1 MECCKDILRWPHSL
15 PGKKYSHDSCYYPL
29 AQHKR
34 RMHSRMQ
41 RIFEGAYAWVSKSQ
55 VVLGVFGV
63 SFVLDADA
71 DVDVADVVDFLH
83 Q

>member
-1 MECCKDILRWPHSL
+1 
-15 PGKKYSHDSCYYPL
+15 
-29 AQHKR
+29 
-34 RMHSRMQ
+34 MQ

-55 VVLGVFGV
+55 VVLGVLGV